1 MKAAHGGMNVSI
13 LGKEFMVACPENE
26 RESLTA
32 AARYLDEKMRE
43 IQDSGKVLGSE
54 RCAIMAALNIASE
67 LLELRASDAPLA
79 PEVNDKLKRLQDKI
93 DAVLQDE
100 VMNDS

>member
-1 MKAAHGGMNVSI
+1 MKAANGGVNVSI
-13 LGKEFMVACPENE
+13 LGKEFMVACSEDE
-26 RESLTA
+26 RKALGL

-43 IQDSGKVLGSE
+43 IQDAGKVIGAE

-67 LLELRASDAPLA
+67 LLELRANGALA
-79 PEVNDKLKRLQDKI
+79 PETNLKIKYLQEKI

>member
-1 MKAAHGGMNVSI
+1 MKAAHGGVNVSI
-13 LGKEFMVACPENE
+13 LGKEFMVACSEEE
-26 RESLTA
+26 RKALGL

-43 IQDSGKVLGSE
+43 IQDAGKVIGAE

-67 LLELRASDAPLA
+67 LLELRANGALA
-79 PEVNDKLKRLQDKI
+79 PETNLKIKHLQEKI

-100 VMNDS
+100 VMIDS

>member
-1 MKAAHGGMNVSI
+1 MKAAHGGTNVSI
-13 LGKEFMVACPENE
+13 LGKEFMVACSESE
-26 RESLTA
+26 REGLTA

-43 IQDSGKVLGSE
+43 IQDSGKVLGGE

-67 LLELRASDAPLA
+67 LLELRASGAPLT
-79 PEVNDKLKRLQDKI
+79 PEVNDKLKHLQDKI

>member
-1 MKAAHGGMNVSI
+1 MKAAQGSMNVSI
-13 LGKEFMVACPENE
+13 LGKEFMVACPESE
-26 RESLTA
+26 REGLTA

-43 IQDSGKVLGSE
+43 IQESGKVLGSE

-67 LLELRASDAPLA
+67 LLELRTGGAPLA

-93 DAVLQDE
+93 DMVLQDE

>member
-1 MKAAHGGMNVSI
+1 MKATHGGVNVSI
-13 LGKEFMVACPENE
+13 LGKEFMVACPEEE
-26 RESLTA
+26 REALA
-32 AARYLDEKMRE
+32 GAARYLDEKMRE
-43 IQDSGKVLGSE
+43 IQDGGKVIGAE

-67 LLELRASDAPLA
+67 LLELRTNGALA
-79 PEVNDKLKRLQDKI
+79 PETNQKIKHLQEKI